1 MKTILLIS
9 TLMFASATA
18 LAQKLTALEPV
29 RVSIASD
36 AEATP
41 LDREFNDLLQT
52 ELNHAGRVAFT
63 SAKMDVKVLTAT
75 TAISE
80 QGKRTG
86 YAASV
91 ATLSQGRDGF
101 SLRLHIATAPTL
113 DELAQDAARWLD
125 KELQTLRRKK

>member
-1 MKTILLIS
+1 MKTTILIS
-9 TLMFASATA
+9 ILMCASAG
-18 LAQKLTALEPV
+18 AQKLTALEPV
-29 RVSIASD
+29 RISIASD

-41 LDREFNDLLQT
+41 LDRQFNDLLQT
-52 ELNHAGRVAFT
+52 ELSRAGRVAFT
-63 SAKMDVKVLTAT
+63 QAKMDVKVLTAT

-80 QGKRTG
+80 QGRRTG

-113 DELAQDAARWLD
+113 DELAHEAARWLD
-125 KELQTLRRKK
+125 KELRTLRRKK